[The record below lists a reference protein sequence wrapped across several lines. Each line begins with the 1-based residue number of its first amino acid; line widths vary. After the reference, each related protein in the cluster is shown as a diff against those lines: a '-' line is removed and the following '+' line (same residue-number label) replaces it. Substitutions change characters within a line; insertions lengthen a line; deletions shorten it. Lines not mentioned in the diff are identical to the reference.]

1 MVPWEAR
8 RRRLSRSRLPVT
20 TRDHKE
26 TQLQPRRHC
35 AAQLS
40 LSGQRRIPT
49 RRGILH
55 SPPRAPIRAFRGEGL
70 PPGSEPQAGPRRPG
84 IPTPRA
90 RPRCCAVALVQS
102 GPKAAR
108 CGRSKA
114 GSPLWCSDFAWLCG
128 ALSSCRLRLGDAAWR
143 LGLGLGGSREPRGVR
158 CALCATTAARTE
170 SLRSEQR
177 AGQLP
182 GEEKAPVTGRGA
194 LPRAGGGSARE
205 GHPLSGLCSAA
216 PMPAVACTR
225 VRVIQSYSREQQQWR
240 PALHHAPVVRRR
252 SQHLKGTGWRGRGAS
267 TSL

>member
-26 TQLQPRRHC
+26 TQLQTRRHC

-55 SPPRAPIRAFRGEGL
+55 SPPRARIRAFRGEGL
-70 PPGSEPQAGPRRPG
+70 PPGSEPQAGPRRRAPG

-114 GSPLWCSDFAWLCG
+114 GSALWCTDFTWLCG

-158 CALCATTAARTE
+158 CALCAVRHHRRADGAAAERAAAR
-170 SLRSEQR
+170 
-177 AGQLP
+177 
-182 GEEKAPVTGRGA
+182 
-194 LPRAGGGSARE
+194 
-205 GHPLSGLCSAA
+205 AA
-216 PMPAVACTR
+216 PWGGESPGNGTR
-225 VRVIQSYSREQQQWR
+225 RREQEED
-240 PALHHAPVVRRR
+240 RRE
-252 SQHLKGTGWRGRGAS
+252 KVIP
-267 TSL
+267 